1 MEIVTPVSGGLPESD
16 ALGWLLPLAAVVLLA
31 AVTIAF
37 AIFIG
42 RWIDAQGNSVVDNP
56 RERPKRDRKP

>member
-1 MEIVTPVSGGLPESD
+1 MDTLTTAQTD
-16 ALGWLLPLAAVVLLA
+16 ALGWLLPVAAVVLLA

-42 RWIDAQGNSVVDNP
+42 RWIDAQGNSVVDDP
-56 RERPKRDRKP
+56 RERRKRDRPS

>member
-1 MEIVTPVSGGLPESD
+1 VEVVTVEISD
-16 ALGWLLPLAAVVLLA
+16 TLGWLLPVGAVVLLA

-42 RWIDAQGNSVVDNP
+42 RWIDAQGNSVVDDP
-56 RERPKRDRKP
+56 RERRRRDRRSE

>member
-1 MEIVTPVSGGLPESD
+1 MDTLTTAQTD
-16 ALGWLLPLAAVVLLA
+16 ALAWLLPVAAVVLLA

-42 RWIDAQGNSVVDNP
+42 RWIDAQGNSVVDDP
-56 RERPKRDRKP
+56 RERRKRDRPS

>member
-1 MEIVTPVSGGLPESD
+1 VEVVTVEISD
-16 ALGWLLPLAAVVLLA
+16 TLGWLLPVGAVGLLA

-42 RWIDAQGNSVVDNP
+42 RWIDAQGNSVVDDP
-56 RERPKRDRKP
+56 RERRRRDRRSG